1 MRELIATLDEWSAH
15 DPSVAVATVVRTHGS
30 TPRPA
35 GARLIVSPDGRMAGS
50 VSGGCLEADVV
61 EQARLTLSGRQP
73 PGVHHYGITDEM
85 GWSVGLSCGGTVD
98 IFVESWRWDA
108 GDPALA
114 AFRRAVAV
122 QRAVALCTV
131 VEGDDAGRRVA
142 AVEDEPLAGSLGDQS
157 ADAALA
163 DAVAAR
169 FASGVAGVDDITG
182 LQVFVDPEVPAPQLA
197 IVGAVDI
204 AAALQR
210 IAAVLGYRVTVV
222 DPRAAFLTRERFPEG
237 ELVRAWPDKGLPPL
251 RLGRRDALVCL
262 SHDAKFDEPT
272 LALALASQVGYIGA
286 IGSRGTQAKR
296 VERLRSA
303 GFDDDAIGRV
313 HSPVG
318 LDLGAKTPAEIALA
332 IAAEMVAARR
342 GRGGGSMRRSP
353 AEAAAAAAG

>member
-1 MRELIATLDEWSAH
+1 MRELVPTLEEWSAH
-15 DPSVAVATVVRTHGS
+15 DPSMAVATVVRTHGS
-30 TPRPA
+30 TPRPT

-73 PGVHHYGITDEM
+73 PALHHYGITDEM

-98 IFVESWRWDA
+98 IFVESWRWEDS
-108 GDPALA
+108 DPALA
-114 AFRRAVAV
+114 AWRRAVGE

-131 VEGDDAGRRVA
+131 VEGPDAGRRA
-142 AVEDEPLAGSLGDQS
+142 ALVEDEPPAGSLGVQA
-157 ADAALA
+157 ADEALA
-163 DAVAAR
+163 NVVAAR
-169 FASGVAGVDDITG
+169 FASGVAGIDEVGG

-204 AAALQR
+204 AAALQK
-210 IAAVLGYRVTVV
+210 IAGVLGYRVTVV
-222 DPRAAFLTRERFPEG
+222 DPRAAFLTRERFPDG

-272 LALALASQVGYIGA
+272 LALALNSQVGYIGA

-296 VERLRSA
+296 VERLRAA
-303 GFDDDAIGRV
+303 GFDDDAIARV

-318 LDLGAKTPAEIALA
+318 LDLRAKTPAEIALA

-342 GRGGGSMRRSP
+342 GGAGGNMRRSP